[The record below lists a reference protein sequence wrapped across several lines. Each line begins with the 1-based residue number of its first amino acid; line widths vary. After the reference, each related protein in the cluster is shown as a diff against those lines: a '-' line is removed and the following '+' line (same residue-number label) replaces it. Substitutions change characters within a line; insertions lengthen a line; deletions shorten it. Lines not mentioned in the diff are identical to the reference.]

1 VYDAIVATTPAG
13 KSGMGKET
21 MMNEGVFTPA
31 HELAE
36 AMRRREVSSVEVVD
50 AYLVQI
56 ARNNPDLNAIVT
68 LDEDGARVKA
78 QEADAV
84 LGRGE
89 VWGSLH
95 GVPITLEDAH
105 PTSGMRSTWGGLPRL
120 ADHVPDQDGTVAAR
134 LKAAGAILLGK
145 TNGPE
150 IWPDSIFSRTKNPW
164 DLTRSP
170 GGSSAGVDAAVAAGL
185 TPLDIGLDTLGSI
198 QNPAHY
204 CGVYGMRPT
213 EHRVPMSGVFFLD
226 PVRKFR
232 VMSVA
237 GPMARSVEDLRL
249 ALRII
254 AGPDGFDTHVPPVSW
269 RDLEL
274 STLHD
279 LRIAYSSEFPK
290 SSTQVEIRT
299 MVEDVVQELTGE
311 GAKVEQRV
319 PDVDLG
325 HQYELGEELFDVLA
339 GTFSAE
345 PTVFTEVASVASKAE
360 ERSPLEVYLM
370 ALDRRDEVMRAW
382 EEFFATWDVLIMP
395 AGTNTAERQDAETSE
410 PEEYPYALSAVSG
423 CPMVVIPAGIDNQ
436 GLPFGLQIIGKRW
449 DDERLLNIAES
460 VSELTGRFRRPPGYG
475 DRR

>member
-1 VYDAIVATTPAG
+1 
-13 KSGMGKET
+13 

-254 AGPDGFDTHVPPVSW
+254 AGPDGLDTHVPPVPW
-269 RDLEL
+269 RDLERPKLADL
-274 STLHD
+274 S
-279 LRIAYSSEFPK
+279 IAWSSEFPR
-290 SSTQVEIRT
+290 SDTQDEIRT
-299 MVEDVVQELTGE
+299 VVEGVTGQLAE
-311 GAKVEQRV
+311 GGATVEQSI

-325 HQYELGEELFDVLA
+325 DQFELGEELFDLLG
-339 GTFSAE
+339 GTLQEENTAFSE
-345 PTVFTEVASVASKAE
+345 EASVASKE
-360 ERSPLEVYLM
+360 HDSLEAYLM
-370 ALDRRDEVMRAW
+370 AWDRRDDVMRAW
-382 EEFFATWDVLIMP
+382 EGFFADRDVLIMP
-395 AGTNTAERQDAETSE
+395 AGTRTAERHGEE
-410 PEEYPYALSAVSG
+410 PTEPSEEYPYALSALSG
-423 CPMVVIPAGIDNQ
+423 CPMVVIPAGVDSQ
-436 GLPFGLQIIGKRW
+436 GLPFGLQIIGERW
-449 DDERLLNIAES
+449 ADERLLGIAES
-460 VSELTGRFRRPPGYG
+460 VSELTGGFRQPPGY
-475 DRR
+475 

>member
-1 VYDAIVATTPAG
+1 
-13 KSGMGKET
+13 
-21 MMNEGVFTPA
+21 
-31 HELAE
+31 
-36 AMRRREVSSVEVVD
+36 
-50 AYLVQI
+50 
-56 ARNNPDLNAIVT
+56 
-68 LDEDGARVKA
+68 
-78 QEADAV
+78 
-84 LGRGE
+84 
-89 VWGSLH
+89 
-95 GVPITLEDAH
+95 
-105 PTSGMRSTWGGLPRL
+105 
-120 ADHVPDQDGTVAAR
+120 VAAR

-279 LRIAYSSEFPK
+279 LRIAYSSELR
-290 SSTQVEIRT
+290 S
-299 MVEDVVQELTGE
+299 
-311 GAKVEQRV
+311 V
-319 PDVDLG
+319 P
-325 HQYELGEELFDVLA
+325 
-339 GTFSAE
+339 
-345 PTVFTEVASVASKAE
+345 
-360 ERSPLEVYLM
+360 
-370 ALDRRDEVMRAW
+370 W
-382 EEFFATWDVLIMP
+382 
-395 AGTNTAERQDAETSE
+395 
-410 PEEYPYALSAVSG
+410 
-423 CPMVVIPAGIDNQ
+423 
-436 GLPFGLQIIGKRW
+436 
-449 DDERLLNIAES
+449 
-460 VSELTGRFRRPPGYG
+460 
-475 DRR
+475 